1 MCFSI
6 LGFPKSS
13 LGFFCN
19 IVLLF
24 LYMRRK
30 LLITVANIAALR
42 KNSGLGES
50 WEEEDLMG
58 AFHDYNLLSDFC
70 V

>member
-1 MCFSI
+1 MLFNI
-6 LGFPKSS
+6 GWPKK
-13 LGFFCN
+13 FTWVFHN
-19 IVLLF
+19 MVLLF
-24 LYMRRK
+24 LYMRRR
-30 LLITVANIAALR
+30 LLITVANIVALR

-50 WEEEDLMG
+50 WEEESLMG

>member
-6 LGFPKSS
+6 LGCPKSS

-19 IVLLF
+19 PVLLF
-24 LYMRRK
+24 LYMRR
-30 LLITVANIAALR
+30 LLTTVANIVALR

-50 WEEEDLMG
+50 WEEEGLMG